1 MVHHCTF
8 IFKEILMKKFM
19 KLVIFS
25 LFAFV
30 SLSASAVCYSN
41 SNYVPPGSPPLI
53 LANGLW
59 CTAGENQ
66 NQNLQNVAYVQQ
78 QQVLQQGLPMVGNG
92 MSGLTNCQMVGGLA
106 GATLGSLAENH
117 TAQAMILGGLIG
129 GVAGNMICNNQN
141 GQQVLVRQGQN
152 GVVSN
157 GVVTNNG
164 NVVTIPSSCKVGG
177 RDFGE
182 MPEASCLKIRDA
194 LTTTTA
200 SETKQVVTDAY
211 CVMRRQKGSDV
222 EEKRVS
228 NPSKSQSF
236 CDQTTTALRSGQ
248 KRWEDL

>member
-1 MVHHCTF
+1 M
-8 IFKEILMKKFM
+8 MKNIV
-19 KLVIFS
+19 KLVVFS
-25 LFAFV
+25 IFAFA

-41 SNYVPPGSPPLI
+41 SGQVPMGSPPVI
-53 LANGLW
+53 LSGGLW

-66 NQNLQNVAYVQQ
+66 LQNVARLQQ
-78 QQVLQQGLPMVGNG
+78 QQILQQGLPVAIGNG
-92 MSGLTNCQMVGGLA
+92 MTNGLTNCQMVGGLA

-117 TAQAMILGGLIG
+117 TAQAVILGGLIG
-129 GVAGNMICNNQN
+129 GVAGNMICNNQA
-141 GQQVLVRQGQN
+141 GQRVIVTGQGQN

-157 GVVTNNG
+157 GVVNNG
-164 NVVTIPSSCKVGG
+164 NVVTVPSSCKVGG

-194 LTTTTA
+194 LTTTSA
-200 SETKQVVTDAY
+200 GETKQVVTDAY
-211 CVMRRQKGSDV
+211 CVMRKQTGSNV

-236 CDQTTTALRSGQ
+236 CDQTTTALRNGQ